1 MKRLD
6 LFDVPVIKRATIS
19 PCGRYRYI
27 LERIWEETLPP
38 LAMIGLNPS
47 TADAFVDDRTV
58 GRACAF
64 AKREGAGGLLLGNL
78 YAFRS
83 TDPDALWT
91 VDDPIG
97 PENDVW
103 LAQIAARSYPHP
115 IVCAWGVNAK
125 DAHVAS
131 VVDRLYK
138 SGVRLVCLGRTKGGA
153 PRHPLYVKGDRPLE
167 PFP

>member
-6 LFDVPVIKRATIS
+6 LFDTPIIKRATIS
-19 PCGRYRYI
+19 PCGLYRYI
-27 LERIWEETLPP
+27 LERIWEEALPP

-58 GRACAF
+58 GRACGF
-64 AKREGAGGLLLGNL
+64 ARREGAGGLLLGNL

-83 TDPDALWT
+83 TEPDALWT

-97 PENDVW
+97 PENDAW
-103 LAQIAARSYPHP
+103 LAQIVARSSPHP

-125 DAHVAS
+125 DDRWTD
-131 VVDRLYK
+131 VVVRMELA
-138 SGVRLVCLGRTKGGA
+138 GARLVCLGKTKEGR

-167 PFP
+167 AFP

>member
-6 LFDVPVIKRATIS
+6 LFDKPVIKRATIS

-27 LERIWEETLPP
+27 LERIWEEALPP

-47 TADAFVDDRTV
+47 IADALIDDRTV
-58 GRACAF
+58 GRACGF

-91 VDDPIG
+91 VADPIG
-97 PENDVW
+97 PENDGW
-103 LAQIAARSYPHP
+103 LAQIVARSFPHP

-125 DAHVAS
+125 DARWSDVAARMAS
-131 VVDRLYK
+131 
-138 SGVRLVCLGRTKGGA
+138 SGARLVCLGKTQDGS
-153 PRHPLYVKGDRPLE
+153 PRHPLYVRADQPLE
-167 PFP
+167 AFP